1 MRGIVSLRGKQLV
14 AFTHDVMA
22 SVLAV
27 FLSVAFR
34 FGGFAYLEE
43 RGLYMGAIVPF
54 TAAAIISILV
64 LRTYRTSWRHTS
76 TSDLITIVQTAT
88 LTALIYLPL
97 SFVTTRL
104 TEIPRSFVL
113 IAWMIFFVLMAG
125 SRVTYRLFLER
136 GAFFLRRSMRS
147 GQMPVLV
154 VGGGRK
160 GEIFLRS
167 LDHTSEYYAVG
178 VLDNLAPGSVL
189 RGVPVLGTIAEAE
202 KVIQGFKDD
211 DDKPRKLVVV
221 DRSLS
226 PEVLARLVKV
236 TLQHGLTVGRVPDL
250 TQLRPGAEDKQEL
263 QPLLVEDLLGRPQIV
278 LDQALVGALIASKRV
293 LITGAGGS
301 IGSEIV
307 RQVCAIGPSAVCLF
321 DAS

>member
-136 GAFFLRRSMRS
+136 GAFFLD
-147 GQMPVLV
+147 
-154 VGGGRK
+154 RK
-160 GEIFLRS
+160 A
-167 LDHTSEYYAVG
+167 HV
-178 VLDNLAPGSVL
+178 
-189 RGVPVLGTIAEAE
+189 
-202 KVIQGFKDD
+202 
-211 DDKPRKLVVV
+211 
-221 DRSLS
+221 
-226 PEVLARLVKV
+226 
-236 TLQHGLTVGRVPDL
+236 
-250 TQLRPGAEDKQEL
+250 
-263 QPLLVEDLLGRPQIV
+263 
-278 LDQALVGALIASKRV
+278 
-293 LITGAGGS
+293 
-301 IGSEIV
+301 
-307 RQVCAIGPSAVCLF
+307 
-321 DAS
+321 